1 MQQNIGA
8 ILKNYLLIISL
19 LLSFSAFAQRPY
31 IEFKENKGQWHN
43 NVLYKAKLP
52 AGELFLEQS
61 GLTYQF
67 FKEADLLRIDELHHN
82 FIKNPTA
89 SDYIINLH
97 AFKVN
102 FKNALSA
109 TLQPA
114 VARPDYENYFIGNDS
129 SKWASNVKKYEEVTY
144 RQLYNNIDLAFYLN
158 DGVFKYDFIVAP
170 NGNPQDIQLAYDGVD
185 EIFIKNGNLHIKTSV
200 NELVEQKPYAYQN
213 INGKEKEVK
222 CLFQLENNTLSFHFP
237 KGYDTN
243 YPLIIDPALIF
254 ASYSGATVDNWGYTS
269 TFDNDGHL
277 YAGGVSFGVGYPTT
291 VGAYQVNFAGGNG
304 SYLSGTDI
312 TISKFSPDGTSLV
325 YSTHIGGTENE
336 SPHSLVVNNNNELL
350 IFGTTASSN
359 YPVTATAYDNTFN
372 GGTLYN
378 STVPSYI
385 SGSDIIVSK
394 LNTTGTSLLASTFV
408 GGTGNDGL
416 NSLQPLKY
424 NYADDYRGE
433 IIVDG
438 NDNIY
443 VATVTFSTDFPVT
456 TGTIQA
462 TNAGGNDGC
471 VFKLSPNLNTLL
483 FSTYIGGTGSDAA
496 YSLQFASNG
505 DILVT
510 GGTTS
515 TDFPTTAGTLH
526 PTSLG
531 NTDGWLMK
539 INNAATSILAST
551 YIGTANDYN
560 QCYFV
565 QLDTADNVY
574 VVGQTR
580 NGYPIFPATVYNNPS
595 SGQFLHKLTN
605 DLSTTVFSTTFGT
618 SSGFVDIA
626 LSAFLVNECN
636 YILISGWGGAVNS
649 SALAT
654 NSTTNN
660 LPITTNALQSTTDG
674 SDYYLAM
681 FSENADS
688 LMYATYFGGNASFD
702 HVDGG
707 TSRFD
712 KKGIVYQAVCAGCW
726 GNSDFPTTPSAW
738 SNTNNSTGCNLGVF
752 KLDLSNLTADAEVFT
767 SPFYCI
773 GDTVHFQNLSNG
785 GVSYFWDFGDGHT
798 STDFQPKHVFDSAGT
813 YHVMLVALDS
823 VSCILVDTDYVDVFV
838 GAPPTAITNPVNG
851 ICRGDSVQLNASGGT
866 SYVWSPNYNISNDS
880 IDNPLVWPDTTT
892 LYTVVVHDS
901 CGIDT
906 AEILVTV
913 FQKNIDISPDT
924 MVCLGQSAQLTAY
937 GGVSYLW
944 QPAISLNNNTIE
956 NPLATPNTNT
966 TYTVEITDSNNCTW
980 DTTTTV
986 LIDTVFPNAIT
997 MGNDT
1002 ICEGDTITIYG
1013 SGGQTYSWTP
1023 NLTLATPNDSATLA
1037 YPSQTTTYVLEATNG
1052 CGNDFDT
1059 LTIYIIEVHADIVDD
1074 TAVCIG
1080 SSANLWASGGESYY
1094 WSPTMGLSN
1103 NTSHNISPEIY
1114 VPITYYVDVTDSNG
1128 CSTML
1133 SVFVDTLTNPKV
1145 NLGEDIEATW
1155 GETVQLNS
1163 NSNGVQY
1170 IWTPIEGLSCSDCP
1184 NPIVN
1189 TQASSTYYLTVL
1201 GVNGCYSYDTISV
1214 FFDGAIY
1221 VPNSFTP
1228 DGDGINDIFYAYGID
1243 IKEFEMYIFDRWG
1256 EKLFYSDDMEDGW
1269 NGTYKG
1275 TLVKNDTYVW
1285 KVIFK
1290 DVLDKRGELIGTVTL
1305 IR

>member
-1 MQQNIGA
+1 M
-8 ILKNYLLIISL
+8 KNYLLIISL

-359 YPVTATAYDNTFN
+359 YPVTAIAYDNTFN

-443 VATVTFSTDFPVT
+443 VATVTSSTDFPVT

-752 KLDLSNLTADAEVFT
+752 KLDLSKLTADAEVFT
-767 SPFYCI
+767 TPIYCI
-773 GDTVHFQNLSNG
+773 GDTIHFQNLSDG
-785 GVSYFWDFGDGHT
+785 GISYFWDFGDGHT

-823 VSCILVDTDYVDVFV
+823 ISCILVDTDYVDVFV
-838 GAPPTAITNPVNG
+838 GAPPTAITNPVNA
-851 ICRGDSVQLNASGGT
+851 ICRGDSVQLNASGGV

-892 LYTVVVHDS
+892 LYTVIVNDS
-901 CGIDT
+901 CGADT
-906 AEILVTV
+906 SELLVTV
-913 FQKNIDISPDT
+913 FQKNISISPDT
-924 MVCLGQSAQLTAY
+924 IICIGQTTQLTAS
-937 GGVSYLW
+937 GGITYAW
-944 QPAISLNNNTIE
+944 QPAASLNNATIN
-956 NPLATPNTNT
+956 NPIASPNTNT
-966 TYTVEITDSNNCTW
+966 TYTVEITDVNSCVW
-980 DTTTTV
+980 DTSVTISV
-986 LIDTVFPNAIT
+986 DTIVPIALA
-997 MGNDT
+997 MNDT
-1002 ICEGDTITIYG
+1002 TICKGDTIQIYG
-1013 SGGQTYSWTP
+1013 SGTWGRTYNWTP
-1023 NLTLATPNDSATLA
+1023 TATLINPTDSNPWA
-1037 YPSQTTTYVLEATNG
+1037 FPSQNTTYIMEVTNG
-1052 CGNDFDT
+1052 CESDFDT
-1059 LTIYIIEVHADIVDD
+1059 LVVAVLEVSATIVDD
-1074 TAVCIG
+1074 TSVCIG
-1080 SSANLWASGGESYY
+1080 NRANLWASGGESYY

-1103 NTSHNISPEIY
+1103 NTSPNISPEIY

-1145 NLGEDIEATW
+1145 NLGEDIEANW
-1155 GETVQLNS
+1155 GETVELNS

-1170 IWTPIEGLSCSDCP
+1170 TWTPKEGLSCSDCP